1 MRGLIYLARCNDC
14 RCGSV
19 ILDEQWIWWADNT
32 GPERPGFNYWWGIYL
47 WSTVIYWG
55 FVLLLTGDL
64 GAFLFWWATEKEL
77 LKEIIKQTILSVLRI
92 QWSHLRHI
100 VGVEATFLLTQ
111 KVCHPGFL
119 LKNYCWFLLLSIFIC
134 FPFKQDLFL
143 WLDIGI
149 YLYASVINVNC
160 WSRIGGNL
168 GMSSIAG
175 SLNNS

>member
-1 MRGLIYLARCNDC
+1 MRNLFVKHCDLLRVC
-14 RCGSV
+14 SV
-19 ILDEQWIWWADNT
+19 IDRW
-32 GPERPGFNYWWGIYL
+32 P
-47 WSTVIYWG
+47 WG
-55 FVLLLTGDL
+55 FSFLMSHRK
-64 GAFLFWWATEKEL
+64 GAFKRNNQTE
-77 LKEIIKQTILSVLRI
+77 TILSVLRI

-160 WSRIGGNL
+160 WNRIGGNL